1 LFQNVSG
8 FLSFPV
14 FWAFPLILEG
24 VNGVNSM
31 YSQNISNSHAALA
44 SNELNQ
50 GASVR
55 SEGVTGRVSGVTS
68 HVLGAVSSLQVAG
81 DVPNIQRLMSR
92 AFAAQRSILSQEP
105 SSSND
110 SRLLALNA
118 LEARGFQASSTAT
131 LSIPLSAKGMGGV
144 LTDEQRRNIE
154 IQQGRVTALQERVR
168 MFSNTARSQATLLQQ
183 YTEAGDVQAVS
194 MVRQMLQTTR
204 TSLFDSKQK
213 LAYAQQEL
221 ARVELGAEPSQYAST
236 NGIHY
241 PHQPYSHKSRGL

>member
-24 VNGVNSM
+24 VNGVDSM

-44 SNELNQ
+44 SNELSQ

-55 SEGVTGRVSGVTS
+55 SEGVTGRVSGVAS

-92 AFAAQRSILSQEP
+92 AFAAQWSILSQEP

-110 SRLLALNA
+110 SRLLALNV
-118 LEARGFQASSTAT
+118 LEARGFQASSTAK
-131 LSIPLSAKGMGGV
+131 LSIPLSGKGMGGV
-144 LTDEQRRNIE
+144 LTPEQQRNIE
-154 IQQGRVTALQERVR
+154 IQQGRVTAIQERVR
-168 MFSNTARSQATLLQQ
+168 MFRNTGSQQATLLQQ
-183 YTEAGDVQAVS
+183 YTNAGDDQSVS
-194 MVRQMLQTTR
+194 MFQQMLQTTR
-204 TSLFDSKQK
+204 ASLQESQQK
-213 LAYAQQEL
+213 LTFAQ
-221 ARVELGAEPSQYAST
+221 RELGRVQAGHAPHPLAST
-236 NGIHY
+236 HGFQY
-241 PHQPYSHKSRGL
+241 TSFRDV